1 MTAATIETFT
11 GKWFDI
17 LNPQPEQIDIESI
30 AHAEAMICRFTGHV
44 KYFYSVG
51 QHSWLGS
58 YLVPDENALE
68 FLLHDASEAFIGDMS
83 RPLKHLT
90 AAGGPYR
97 EVEKNIMAVIR
108 AKFGLPSTQSDII
121 HKIDNQMLYAE
132 KNQLMSSLEWTKA
145 SREGCECPD
154 MTAAAVTIHEM
165 SPREIETK
173 FLERYHQLTE
183 SKKEN

>member
-1 MTAATIETFT
+1 MTNACIETYS

-17 LNPQPEQIDIESI
+17 LDPQPDQIDIESI
-30 AHAEAMICRFTGHV
+30 AHSLSMLCRFTGHV
-44 KYFYSVG
+44 KHFYSVG

-58 YLVPDENALE
+58 YLVPRNNALE

-97 EVEKNIMAVIR
+97 EVEAKVMRAIR
-108 AKFGLPSTQSDII
+108 QKYNLPLAQSDVI

-132 KNQLMSSLEWTKA
+132 KQQLMSDLGWTQA
-145 SREGCECPD
+145 SVEGCECPD
-154 MTAAAVTIHEM
+154 RTPATCIIVEM
-165 SPREIETK
+165 SPREVEEV
-173 FLERYHQLTE
+173 FLNRFKQL
-183 SKKEN
+183 KEN